1 MPWALVELDANRAED
16 EMLQGV
22 YSLHAC
28 CSWRTHMDGHV
39 PKMRIRM
46 LACTRDEHG
55 PLPPHYM
62 LDLAVNYAICVP
74 DPHTTT
80 FSSI

>member
-1 MPWALVELDANRAED
+1 
-16 EMLQGV
+16 
-22 YSLHAC
+22 
-28 CSWRTHMDGHV
+28 MDGHV